1 MQLNYML
8 VCVPH
13 LATFPSERQIEVY
26 TSPNQYLSEMLLD
39 LQAFKTT
46 PTTSNQN
53 VNPLY
58 MNNDVYQCLP
68 YANINIRMDTTCIQ
82 YAIFVNMSGL
92 NSSSVY
98 IISVLVLP
106 RLLLAGYCWG
116 VELPQSSVVM
126 YHNTNQ

>member
-1 MQLNYML
+1 MQSNYML

-98 IISVLVLP
+98 IPSYASVFL
-106 RLLLAGYCWG
+106 YCQG
-116 VELPQSSVVM
+116 CCLQVIVGELNFLRAV
-126 YHNTNQ
+126 